1 MKIALVLLCLLEVL
15 DGVFTRWAVTA
26 GVAGEW
32 NPLLV
37 GKVTDLSFILVKIL
51 GAGACVAV
59 LWLVSRRF
67 PKIAAISAT
76 SVSAFYALVLV
87 WNMSVFF
94 RM

>member
-1 MKIALVLLCLLEVL
+1 MKIALVLLFLLEVL
-15 DGVFTRWAVTA
+15 DGGFTRWAVTT

-37 GKVTDLSFILVKIL
+37 GRVTGVSFVLAKIL
-51 GAGACVAV
+51 GAAACVAL

-67 PKIAAISAT
+67 PKIAAVSAA
-76 SVSAFYALVLV
+76 SVAAFYALVLV

-94 RM
+94 PL

>member
-1 MKIALVLLCLLEVL
+1 MKVALVLLCLLEVL
-15 DGVFTRWAVTA
+15 DGVFTRWAVTS

-37 GKVTDLSFILVKIL
+37 GKVTDVSFVPVKIL
-51 GAGACVAV
+51 GAAACVAL

-76 SVSAFYALVLV
+76 SVAAFYSLVLV
-87 WNMSVFF
+87 WNVSTLL
-94 RM
+94 RP

>member
-1 MKIALVLLCLLEVL
+1 MKTALVLLGLLEVV
-15 DGVFTRWAVTA
+15 DGVVTRWAVTA

-37 GKVTDLSFILVKIL
+37 GRVTGASFVLAKIL
-51 GAGACVAV
+51 GAAACVAL

-76 SVSAFYALVLV
+76 SVAAFYALVLV

-94 RM
+94 RL